1 MFDQLQIIE
10 ENNVLINKKKNSN
23 KTRIVRLI
31 R

>member
-23 KTRIVRLI
+23 KTRIVRLVW
-31 R
+31 

>member
-23 KTRIVRLI
+23 KTRIVRLV
-31 R
+31 